1 MNAPQAGESGTAPND
16 AAPGDAGSN
25 DAGTRDRVA
34 IVTGGGTGVGKAC
47 ALALSEAGWKVVICG
62 RRRELL
68 DEVVDLCADEALA
81 VTADVSEPDQVDAL
95 FAATTDRFGR
105 VDLLFNN
112 AGMGARPVPVDELP
126 IDDWMATVAVN
137 LTGSWLCARAAFAQ
151 MKRQHPSGGRIINNG
166 SVSAQTPRPYS
177 SPYTATKHAITGL
190 TKALSLEGRSHG
202 ITVGQIDIGNA
213 ESPLTQAMATGVS
226 QPDGSVRTEPLMDAN
241 DVAKAVLYM
250 AELPADTNVLTM
262 TVMANGMPLVGRG

>member
-1 MNAPQAGESGTAPND
+1 MTESRPY
-16 AAPGDAGSN
+16 
-25 DAGTRDRVA
+25 DRVA
-34 IVTGGGTGVGKAC
+34 IVTGGGTGIGRAC
-47 ALALSEAGWKVVICG
+47 ALALSEAGWQMVVCG

-68 DEVVDLCADEALA
+68 DEVVDACTGEAVP
-81 VTADVSEPDQVDAL
+81 VTADVSAPEQVDAL
-95 FAATTDRFGR
+95 FTAATDRFGR

-112 AGMGARPVPVDELP
+112 AGMGTRPVPVDELP
-126 IDDWMATVAVN
+126 IADWMATVGVN

-151 MKRQHPSGGRIINNG
+151 MKRQRPTGGRIINNG
-166 SVSAQTPRPYS
+166 SVSAQTPRPHS

-190 TKALSLEGRSHG
+190 TKALSLEGRDHG

-213 ESPLTQAMATGVS
+213 ESPLTARMATGVP
-226 QPDGSVRTEPLMDAN
+226 QADGSIRAEPLMDVD
-241 DVAKAVLYM
+241 DVARAVLYM

>member
-1 MNAPQAGESGTAPND
+1 MNAQQAGETGDASSDGAAGD
-16 AAPGDAGSN
+16 AAPSDGAANG
-25 DAGTRDRVA
+25 RVA
-34 IVTGGGTGVGKAC
+34 VITGGGTGVGKAC
-47 ALALSEAGWKVVICG
+47 ALALSEAGWQVVICG

-68 DEVVDLCADEALA
+68 DDVVGLCAGDALA
-81 VTADVSEPDQVDAL
+81 VTVDVSVPEQVDAL
-95 FAATTDRFGR
+95 LAAATPRFGH
-105 VDLLFNN
+105 VALLFNN
-112 AGMGARPVPVDELP
+112 AGTGTRPVPVDELP
-126 IDDWMATVAVN
+126 IDAWMTTVGVN

-190 TKALSLEGRSHG
+190 TKALSLEGRGHN

-213 ESPLTQAMATGVS
+213 ESPLTQAMATGVL
-226 QPDGSVRTEPLMDAN
+226 QPDGSVRTEPLMDVD
-241 DVAKAVLYM
+241 DVARAVLYM
-250 AELPADTNVLTM
+250 AGLPADTNVLTM